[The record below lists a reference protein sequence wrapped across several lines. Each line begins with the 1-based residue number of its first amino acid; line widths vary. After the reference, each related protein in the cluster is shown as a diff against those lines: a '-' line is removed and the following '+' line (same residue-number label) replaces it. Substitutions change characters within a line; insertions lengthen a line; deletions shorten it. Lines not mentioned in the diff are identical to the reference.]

1 MADENITVPSLLSVN
16 IIFLTITAIYLCI
29 KAMMGPTPS
38 LVLSAVYLIV
48 ILFTQYLY
56 NMWIILGTHKTS
68 DTTMALTSLIFWI
81 IFVVLYCIIN
91 MGFTSWKIPFSNTIG
106 YAVAN
111 MINPISDK
119 FKDILKDGSTPP
131 FVGNTPIEVPTHL
144 NKDDSTL
151 LLSIRNMKSD
161 PHFILTKATS
171 ENQAHFLEQL
181 KKNKVFI
188 DDDNLKLDEVFK
200 SIGQWYLYKDI
211 VSEGVWLAL
220 AGSLTIAVTYYYIVS
235 APIASSPEAIEK
247 SDADL
252 QSAADKE
259 AGKPEKPKFVTLPTG
274 LAAAAGNTTES
285 FASV

>member
-1 MADENITVPSLLSVN
+1 MTDEKITVPSILSIN
-16 IIFLTITAIYLCI
+16 IIFITITSLYLCI
-29 KAMMGPTPS
+29 KVMMGQNMM
-38 LVLSAVYLIV
+38 LSAVYLIV

-68 DTTMALTSLIFWI
+68 NTTMALTSLIFWI
-81 IFVVLYCIIN
+81 IFVVLYFIIN

-111 MINPISDK
+111 MIHPISTK
-119 FKDILKDGSTPP
+119 FKDILKDASTTP
-131 FVGNTPIEVPTHL
+131 FVGEKPIDIHTPS

-171 ENQAHFLEQL
+171 ENQEAFLQKL
-181 KKNKVFI
+181 KENNVFI
-188 DDDNLKLDEVFK
+188 NDDTKVNEVFK

-247 SDADL
+247 SDANQKMDAKN
-252 QSAADKE
+252 SGAD
-259 AGKPEKPKFVTLPTG
+259 KPKFVTLPTG
-274 LAAAAGNTTES
+274 SSALSGLSTSAGSAADFNKD
-285 FASV
+285 

>member
-1 MADENITVPSLLSVN
+1 MADEKITVPSILSVN

-29 KAMMGPTPS
+29 KAMMGQN
-38 LVLSAVYLIV
+38 LMLSAVYLIV

-81 IFVVLYCIIN
+81 IFVVLYFIIN

-111 MINPISDK
+111 MINPISNK

-131 FVGNTPIEVPTHL
+131 FIGKNPIDVPTPS

-181 KKNKVFI
+181 KENKVFI
-188 DDDNLKLDEVFK
+188 DNDKPKLDEVFK
-200 SIGQWYLYKDI
+200 SITQWYLYKDI

-235 APIASSPEAIEK
+235 APISSSPEAIEK
-247 SDADL
+247 SDANL
-252 QSAADKE
+252 QSAADKD
-259 AGKPEKPKFVTLPTG
+259 AIKLKKPTFVTLPTG
-274 LAAAAGNTTES
+274 LAAAAGTTTES
-285 FASV
+285 FALFNK